1 LLPEEIPSVP
11 TLTLTS
17 EPDADRLLSENAF
30 ALLVGMLL
38 DQQIAMEQAFVGPQ
52 RLEERLDGP
61 LTPATIAASSPDEL
75 EARFREKPALHR
87 YPGSMAKRVHALATE
102 LVETYDGDTTAI
114 WREVEDGRELKRRLT
129 ALPGF
134 GDQKARI
141 FVALLGKQCGVTP
154 EGWREAAGEYGEDGY
169 RSIADVTGPETL
181 AKVREWKQA
190 RKAEAKAAK
199 AARA

>member
-1 LLPEEIPSVP
+1 VP

-17 EPDADRLLSENAF
+17 DPEADRLLSENAF

-38 DQQIAMEQAFVGPQ
+38 DQQIAMEQAFAGPQ
-52 RLEERLDGP
+52 RLADRLGGSLD
-61 LTPATIAASSPDEL
+61 PATVAATDPDEL

-102 LVETYDGDTTAI
+102 LVETYDGDAAAI
-114 WREVEDGRELKRRLT
+114 WRDVEDGRELKRRLT

-141 FVALLGKQCGVTP
+141 FVALLGKQCDVTP
-154 EGWREAAGEYGEDGY
+154 AGWQEAAGEYGQDGY
-169 RSIADVTGPETL
+169 RSIADVTSPETL

-199 AARA
+199 AGRA

>member
-1 LLPEEIPSVP
+1 VP

-17 EPDADRLLSENAF
+17 DPEADRLLSENAF

-38 DQQIAMEQAFVGPQ
+38 DQQIAMEQAFAGPQ
-52 RLEERLDGP
+52 RLAERLGGTLD
-61 LTPATIAASSPDEL
+61 PATVAATDPDDL

-102 LVETYDGDTTAI
+102 LVERYDGDATAI
-114 WREVEDGRELKRRLT
+114 WRDVEDGHELKRRLT
-129 ALPGF
+129 ALPGY

-141 FVALLGKQCGVTP
+141 FVALLGKQCDVTP
-154 EGWREAAGEYGEDGY
+154 DGWREAAGDYGQDGY
-169 RSIADVTGPETL
+169 RSIADVTSPETL

-199 AARA
+199 AARS

>member
-1 LLPEEIPSVP
+1 VP

-17 EPDADRLLSENAF
+17 DPDADRLLSENAF

-38 DQQIAMEQAFVGPQ
+38 DQQIAMEQAFAGPQ
-52 RLEERLDGP
+52 RLAERLGGTLD
-61 LTPATIAASSPDEL
+61 PATVAATAPDDL

-102 LVETYDGDTTAI
+102 LVATYDGDAAAI
-114 WREVEDGRELKRRLT
+114 WRDVEEGRELKRRLT

-141 FVALLGKQCGVTP
+141 FVALLGKQCDVTP
-154 EGWREAAGEYGEDGY
+154 AGWQEAAGEYGQDGY
-169 RSIADVTGPETL
+169 RSIADVTSPETL
-181 AKVREWKQA
+181 ARVREWKQA

-199 AARA
+199 AART